1 MLFPLFIWLSTHRLI
16 ISVINGMTESKYIVL
31 HSLVNPANQA
41 IYVLYILF
49 LIFKAIMG
57 DMVLESFQRVTEKKK
72 EPSENQQLFLLP
84 LIKL

>member
-16 ISVINGMTESKYIVL
+16 ISVINGMTENKYIVL

-41 IYVLYILF
+41 ICVLYILF
-49 LIFKAIMG
+49 LIFNAIMG

-72 EPSENQQLFLLP
+72 RAF
-84 LIKL
+84 